1 MNESIGKVVE
11 LFISKK
17 KQSERIIQTTIEIDI
32 DGVIDDKFYAKDVER
47 AILLTST
54 SSYDLVSNNNISI
67 EYGALGENILIDYN
81 PYDLVIGSKI
91 RIGKVVIEISQNCT
105 ICNHLSSI
113 DKSVPTLLENDRGVF
128 VKVVES
134 GFIEKG
140 DKLYLL

>member
-1 MNESIGKVVE
+1 MSNSIGHVVE

-17 KQSERIIQTTIEIDI
+17 NEDQRISKTLIEIDM

-54 SSYDLVSNNNISI
+54 SSYDLVSKNNIKIS
-67 EYGALGENILIDYN
+67 YGALGENILIDYN
-81 PYDLVIGSKI
+81 PYDLPIGSKVK
-91 RIGKVVIEISQNCT
+91 IGKVVIEISQNCT

-113 DKSVPTLLENDRGVF
+113 DKRVPTLLENDRGVF
-128 VKVVES
+128 VKVIEA